1 LIYLFGSILD
11 ELSNSR
17 SDHALDASFSKS
29 LQLIS
34 PTHRRYASTNAQIAA
49 LYPSCGMRTVIVDEA
64 VGEGGRGAPWVR
76 IRFERVTAAAEE
88 RQLSQNTLLKALTLE
103 ALPSDRAGEFYEE
116 AKPKKGGKQ

>member
-1 LIYLFGSILD
+1 
-11 ELSNSR
+11 
-17 SDHALDASFSKS
+17 
-29 LQLIS
+29 
-34 PTHRRYASTNAQIAA
+34 
-49 LYPSCGMRTVIVDEA
+49 MRTVIVDEA

-116 AKPKKGGKQ
+116 AKPKKGGKQRAGSGSATNLGEAHRTMDVARKNGRPHPRRQRKLFGRKGC